1 MGLSGVGSTKSVF
14 KALRGLAKL
23 LEIEPPRQWLQE
35 DRAAKKAVFRVKRDG
50 GRDGPPLDLQSVL
63 NRAAKVCRHCELV
76 IQHDMVRKRSADL
89 PYLTKEEKLA
99 ASEDLVFCDE
109 TCYFAFSVAKTGG
122 RIPDRVTNLQQLE
135 EYQTELKEQEA
146 ELLIGGGGDLA
157 RRKEE
162 EKGPKFKGT
171 RYKAWSG
178 ALGNQRKA
186 KVMSE
191 KDLTTL
197 MFQMG
202 ITIMPPREAE
212 DSRQCLFCH
221 MCGDAAA
228 DGPARLLNY
237 EVDKWVHLN
246 CALWSEEVYETVSGA
261 LVNVETALKNGVN
274 AFCQIC
280 EKNYATVKCFKTRCS
295 NVYHLNCAVKD
306 RATFYKNKSLFC
318 NQHLPKGEKENELT
332 TLAVYRRVFIE
343 RDENR
348 QVANVMATGMESNV
362 LRIGAMT
369 FLSVGQLLP
378 HQLANFHNEDF
389 IYPIGGFNLGTYV
402 Q

>member
-1 MGLSGVGSTKSVF
+1 VEG
-14 KALRGLAKL
+14 
-23 LEIEPPRQWLQE
+23 
-35 DRAAKKAVFRVKRDG
+35 
-50 GRDGPPLDLQSVL
+50 
-63 NRAAKVCRHCELV
+63 
-76 IQHDMVRKRSADL
+76 
-89 PYLTKEEKLA
+89 
-99 ASEDLVFCDE
+99 
-109 TCYFAFSVAKTGG
+109 
-122 RIPDRVTNLQQLE
+122 NL
-135 EYQTELKEQEA
+135 
-146 ELLIGGGGDLA
+146 
-157 RRKEE
+157 
-162 EKGPKFKGT
+162 
-171 RYKAWSG
+171 
-178 ALGNQRKA
+178 RKA

-212 DSRQCLFCH
+212 DGRQCLFCH

-274 AFCQIC
+274 SFCTMC
-280 EKNYATVKCFKTRCS
+280 EKNYATVKCFKTRCT

-318 NQHLPKGEKENELT
+318 NQHTPKGEKENELT

-348 QVANVMATGMESNV
+348 QVGNYFVK
-362 LRIGAMT
+362 
-369 FLSVGQLLP
+369 F
-378 HQLANFHNEDF
+378 
-389 IYPIGGFNLGTYV
+389 
-402 Q
+402 

>member
-1 MGLSGVGSTKSVF
+1 M
-14 KALRGLAKL
+14 
-23 LEIEPPRQWLQE
+23 
-35 DRAAKKAVFRVKRDG
+35 
-50 GRDGPPLDLQSVL
+50 
-63 NRAAKVCRHCELV
+63 
-76 IQHDMVRKRSADL
+76 
-89 PYLTKEEKLA
+89 
-99 ASEDLVFCDE
+99 
-109 TCYFAFSVAKTGG
+109 AKTGG

-135 EYQTELKEQEA
+135 EYQTQLKEQE
-146 ELLIGGGGDLA
+146 EDLLSGGELA

-162 EKGPKFKGT
+162 EKGPKYKGIL
-171 RYKAWSG
+171 YKTWSQ
-178 ALGNQRKA
+178 ATGNQRKV

-274 AFCQIC
+274 SFCKIC
-280 EKNYATVKCFKTRCS
+280 EKNYATIKCFKTRCT
-295 NVYHLNCAVKD
+295 NIYHLNCAVKD

-318 NQHLPKGEKENELT
+318 NQHQPKGEKENELT

-348 QVANVMATGMESNV
+348 QVANVMSTGMESNV

-369 FLSVGQLLP
+369 FLCVGQLLP
-378 HQLANFHNEDF
+378 QQLANVHSEDF
-389 IYPIGGFNLGTYV
+389 IYPIGNTGTCHRV
-402 Q
+402 IVKGGGQGT